1 MVEKLV
7 KAAKYVSFDYEVFG
21 KVQGVFFRKYTQE
34 QAKKLG
40 VVGWVMNTQQGTVV
54 GSVQGTPDKAQAMEK
69 WLREKGSPKS
79 RIERFEK
86 KNERSIES
94 LEYTEFDWKK

>member
-1 MVEKLV
+1 
-7 KAAKYVSFDYEVFG
+7 
-21 KVQGVFFRKYTQE
+21 
-34 QAKKLG
+34 
-40 VVGWVMNTQQGTVV
+40 
-54 GSVQGTPDKAQAMEK
+54 MEK

>member
-1 MVEKLV
+1 
-7 KAAKYVSFDYEVFG
+7 
-21 KVQGVFFRKYTQE
+21 
-34 QAKKLG
+34 
-40 VVGWVMNTQQGTVV
+40 
-54 GSVQGTPDKAQAMEK
+54 VQGTPDKAQAMEK